1 MASEKKLPP
10 SSKKLRDA
18 QEKGDVAK
26 SKDFSAQILLISTLI
41 FIYWCSNYLFNQLK
55 LFDKFFDLGEGFV
68 AENMIMYSR
77 HAFAVIA
84 ALVVP
89 FFCWIVLS
97 AFLIEVSQVGFHF
110 SPKSLR
116 IDFSKINPAKG
127 FKKLLRI
134 EEGEE
139 NSSFFL
145 PILFEVLKLV
155 LYLVFGLVG
164 LLATF
169 YLKGRMVV
177 FFNYQ
182 NGQQIFDMIFDSAR
196 LFFVIFLSLSL
207 LVGFWDLFIVKRK
220 RMKRLRMDIEE
231 FKKEMRESEGSPE
244 MKGSRKQRH
253 HEILLSSLVQGV
265 RKAKVLI
272 KGKS

>member
-1 MASEKKLPP
+1 L
-10 SSKKLRDA
+10 LL
-18 QEKGDVAK
+18 
-26 SKDFSAQILLISTLI
+26 SAFI
-41 FIYWCSNYLFNQLK
+41 FIYWFSNPTLNYLKSL
-55 LFDKFFDLGEGFV
+55 DKFFDLREGFEANNV
-68 AENMIMYSR
+68 LMYSR

-89 FFCWIVLS
+89 IFCWIVLS
-97 AFLIEVSQVGFHF
+97 AFLIEVAQVGLHF
-110 SPKSLR
+110 STKSLR

-145 PILFEVLKLV
+145 PIFFEVMKL
-155 LYLVFGLVG
+155 LFYLAIGLVAF
-164 LLATF
+164 LATI

-177 FFNYQ
+177 FIDYQ
-182 NGQQIFDMIFDSAR
+182 SAEQIFAKIFDSVK
-196 LFFVIFLSLSL
+196 LFLVLFLSLSL
-207 LVGFWDLFIVKRK
+207 LVGVWDLFSVKRK
-220 RMKRLRMDIEE
+220 RLKRLRMDIEE

-244 MKGSRKQRH
+244 IKSSRKQRH
-253 HEILLSSLVQGV
+253 HEILLSNLVQGV
-265 RKAKVLI
+265 RKAKLLI